1 MAGKWNVVRQQ
12 QSERLVPGGTFE
24 SIVTITFQLA
34 SGTIGSV
41 VVPSRLYTEEYARQ
55 VIDAQATTMAAIENL
70 QG

>member
-1 MAGKWNVVRQQ
+1 MAGKWTVVRQQ

-41 VVPSRLYTEEYARQ
+41 VIPSRLYSVEYAQ
-55 VIDAQATTMAAIENL
+55 GVIDKQASTMAAIENL
-70 QG
+70 EG